1 MMVSLS
7 LDGRVT
13 GLQPIVKAAT
23 YHGLEFREEDGAWQ
37 ARVVLD
43 V

>member
-1 MMVSLS
+1 MELR
-7 LDGRVT
+7 GRTTSVD
-13 GLQPIVKAAT
+13 PIVKAAT
-23 YHGLEFREEDGAWQ
+23 YHNLEFNQTSGAWQ